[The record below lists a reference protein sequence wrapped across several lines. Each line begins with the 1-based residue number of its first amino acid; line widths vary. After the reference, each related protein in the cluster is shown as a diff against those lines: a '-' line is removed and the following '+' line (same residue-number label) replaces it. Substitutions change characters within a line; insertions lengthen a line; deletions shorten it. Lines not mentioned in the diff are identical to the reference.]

1 MTARAERV
9 AVLVGSFAPVEVL
22 AVVYHSDERIVLSLV
37 QDGQRRTVVV
47 TLAGYRA
54 ILAECVNF

>member
-1 MTARAERV
+1 MTGARV
-9 AVLVGSFAPVEVL
+9 AVLVGSFVPVEVL
-22 AVVYHSDERIVLSLV
+22 AVAYHSSERIVLSLV

-54 ILAECVNF
+54 IKAECVTF